1 VNSLNKGIDKQI
13 LVDGREFTPRRLTGI
28 GRVIEGLIN
37 ALAERDTVKIIL
49 AVFDPDAVPSRL
61 KNRQRIKIKKVPA
74 SFLKSE
80 RALSVLTRDKISL
93 FFSPYPKLP
102 LFGTHC
108 HTINMVH
115 DVLDLTHPA
124 YKKRIKTFFDSFRL
138 KRALQKS
145 DLTWYVSNWSLEET
159 RKYAGF
165 TGKNPRVR
173 YNGID
178 EKFTPNRGDNDFRIL
193 EKYRIKP
200 DYILVLGN
208 GLPHKN
214 LGVLLEITHELNKQ
228 MVFAGVSTKNQAY
241 WRSRYPGEK
250 AVWISHIQDQDLP
263 SIIRGAYCLAQPSTM
278 EGYGYPP
285 LEAMACGVPTVVS
298 DIPVLKETT
307 GDCALTADPVK
318 PWNWLAAINSL
329 ENQDLY
335 QLQKRKALD
344 WTESLR
350 GKSAWA
356 KHISDIKEMIG

>member
-1 VNSLNKGIDKQI
+1 VKSLNKRTDKQI
-13 LVDGREFTPRRLTGI
+13 LVDAREFTPGRLTGI
-28 GRVIEGLIN
+28 GRVIEGLID
-37 ALAERDTVKIIL
+37 ALAERDTVMIVL
-49 AVFDPDAVPSRL
+49 AVFDPNAVPSRL

-80 RALSVLTRDKISL
+80 RALSMSTRGEISL

-102 LFGTHC
+102 FFGTHC

-124 YKKRIKTFFDSFRL
+124 YKKRTKPFFDSFRL

-159 RKYAGF
+159 TKYAGF

-178 EKFTPNRGDNDFRIL
+178 EKFTPNRGNNDFRIL

-214 LGVLLEITHELNKQ
+214 LGVLLKITHELNRQ
-228 MVFAGVSTKNQAY
+228 IFFAGVSSKNQAY
-241 WRSRYPGEK
+241 WKSRYSGEK
-250 AVWISHIQDQDLP
+250 AVWISHVMNEDLP
-263 SIIRGAYCLAQPSTM
+263 SIIRSAFCLAQPSTM

-285 LEAMACGVPTVVS
+285 LEAMACGVPAIVS
-298 DIPVLKETT
+298 NIPVLKETT
-307 GDCALTADPVK
+307 GGNALYVDPTNPKDWTESILV
-318 PWNWLAAINSL
+318 L

-335 QLQKRKALD
+335 QEQIEKGLNWIEPLKGRKG
-344 WTESLR
+344 WLR
-350 GKSAWA
+350 
-356 KHISDIKEMIG
+356 HIADVRELIY